1 MILIVELACA
11 TSMYAYKERLADGF
25 DKGLN
30 DSMIKYEADDVVII
44 TDFDLMQ
51 GKVWPFYCIHQ
62 CVCVEI
68 TARFSFSWNVAV
80 IMATKIGPIY
90 QDRCQFRS
98 HVACQIISIAMCKMR
113 PKCIA
118 RAVTR
123 KSLV

>member
-51 GKVWPFYCIHQ
+51 GKVGPFSCIHR
-62 CVCVEI
+62 CVCLCGI
-68 TARFSFSWNVAV
+68 N
-80 IMATKIGPIY
+80 
-90 QDRCQFRS
+90 C
-98 HVACQIISIAMCKMR
+98 
-113 PKCIA
+113 
-118 RAVTR
+118 
-123 KSLV
+123 SLFV

>member
-11 TSMYAYKERLADGF
+11 TSMYAYKERLAEGF

-30 DSMIKYEADDVVII
+30 DSMFKYEADDVVII

-51 GKVWPFYCIHQ
+51 GKVW
-62 CVCVEI
+62 
-68 TARFSFSWNVAV
+68 RFSSIRRWVKFTCFAFHFSWNVAV
-80 IMATKIGPIY
+80 IMDTKIGLIY
-90 QDRCQFRS
+90 QDRCQFQS
-98 HVACQIISIAMCKMR
+98 HVACQIISIAMCRMR

-118 RAVTR
+118 MVVTT